1 MVTKYGNR
9 RKADIAVGVL
19 ACIGVVLVTGI
30 LFYTWVVVMACM

>member
-1 MVTKYGNR
+1 MVKYGTHR
-9 RKADIAVGVL
+9 MAEKVVGVL